1 MKKLHYIVACC
12 FILATLF
19 SFRGAKEKAVSMI
32 GKTVPDFNLRNV
44 DGQILSLNSN
54 LNAKGYIIVFTC
66 NHCPFAKLYPKR
78 FNDLNSKYAP
88 LGVSLVAI
96 NSMDT
101 IVYEDE
107 RFELMQAKAKEW
119 QFNFP
124 YLQDA
129 TQAVGKSFAANH
141 TPHAFV
147 IWKENSAWVVEYAGA
162 IDDNGEEPEKAN
174 SFLAKAVDELLL
186 GKKPSMPETSSFGC
200 RIFYRK

>member
-12 FILATLF
+12 FILGTLL
-19 SFRGAKEKAVSMI
+19 SFRGAKEKIVSML
-32 GKTVPDFNLRNV
+32 GKTVPDFGLPNV
-44 DGQILSLNSN
+44 DGQMCSLSS
-54 LNAKGYIIVFTC
+54 NAKGYIVVFTC

-78 FNDLNSKYAP
+78 LNDLNSKYAP
-88 LGVSLVAI
+88 LGVPLVAI

-107 RFELMQAKAKEW
+107 RFDLMQAKAKEW
-119 QFNFP
+119 EFTFP

-129 TQAVGKSFAANH
+129 AQTVGKSFAANH

-147 IWKENSAWVVEYAGA
+147 IWRANNAWVVEYAGA
-162 IDDNGEEPEKAN
+162 IDDNGDEPEKAN
-174 SFLAKAVDELLL
+174 SFLAKAVDELLT